1 MDDPKIAIII
11 PTFNEKGNLETL
23 LRAILSLNIKNLE
36 ILVIDDNS
44 EDGTGK
50 IAENFSKRYPVKL
63 ISRPRKLGLGTA
75 YVAGFREILKSNPNF
90 IIQMDA
96 DLSHDP
102 KAIPEMLEKIKNAD
116 AVVGSRY
123 IKNGKI
129 ENWDWTR
136 KMISRFGNFY
146 ARIVLSLPYKDLT
159 SGYKCWRKKV
169 IENLKLDALDSIGYN
184 FQIETIFFAHHMGF
198 KIMEI
203 PITFSERKVGASKF
217 NFAIIKEA
225 FLKVLLLRFRKKP
238 GTLLVKQKVS
248 PRYHE

>member
-44 EDGTGK
+44 EDGTAK
-50 IAENFSKRYPVKL
+50 IAENFSLKYPVKL
-63 ISRPRKLGLGTA
+63 ISRPKKLGLGTA
-75 YVAGFREILKSNPNF
+75 YVAGFKEILKSNPDF

-102 KAIPEMLEKIKNAD
+102 KAILEMLEEIKNAD